1 MRHRRGPASRE
12 GAHPPLLLFGVE
24 YRSKGSAMATPG
36 HGRIESRL
44 AAILAAAMGRREFIA
59 LLGCAAA
66 AWPLGARAQ
75 RAGRITPRVGV
86 LWHAGNEQE
95 EAIYLEAFRQ
105 GLRDLGYVEGKNIA
119 LENRFAAEQ
128 YDRFSSL
135 AAELVGLKVDV
146 LVAVTVPAAL
156 AAQGATTTIPVV
168 FILVPDPIGIGL
180 VKSLAHPGGNVT
192 GLSQTAFD
200 IAAKKLELFK
210 EAIVDLS
217 RVAFLVNPGNRAVAH
232 RYVEVTQAGAGP
244 LSVIV
249 QPVEV
254 RASDELKRAFSA
266 ITQDGVHGVVVMPDG
281 MFFNERSRIAELS
294 LEHRLP
300 TMMFNKETVQAGGLM
315 SYGPS
320 TPALFRR
327 AATYIEKILKGAKPS
342 DLPVEQP
349 TKFELI
355 INLKT
360 ARALGLTVPPTLL
373 VRADEVIE

>member
-1 MRHRRGPASRE
+1 MR
-12 GAHPPLLLFGVE
+12 
-24 YRSKGSAMATPG
+24 
-36 HGRIESRL
+36 
-44 AAILAAAMGRREFIA
+44 RREFMA
-59 LLGCAAA
+59 FLGGAAVV
-66 AWPLGARAQ
+66 WPHGAIAQ

-86 LWHAGNEQE
+86 LWHAGNEEE
-95 EAIYLEAFRQ
+95 EAIYLGAFRQ

-135 AAELVGLKVDV
+135 AAELIGIKVDV

-168 FILVPDPIGIGL
+168 FILVPDPVGIGL

-217 RVAFLVNPGNRAVAH
+217 RVAFFVNPGNRAVAQ

-249 QPVEV
+249 RPVEV
-254 RASDELKRAFSA
+254 RAPDELKRAFSA

-281 MFFNERSRIAELS
+281 MFFNERRRIAELS

-320 TPALFRR
+320 TLALFRR
-327 AATYIEKILKGAKPS
+327 AAAYIDKILKGAKPS

-349 TKFELI
+349 TQFELI

-360 ARALGLTVPPTLL
+360 AKALGLTVPPSLL
-373 VRADEVIE
+373 ARADEVIE